1 MSIDIIKLLNAASVD
16 GYRVNTVKTES
27 YELFFVHERLETVR
41 GTDTCNTQVTV
52 YVDHDG
58 KRGEASFKVYASTT
72 EAEVIASIADAAGK
86 AKKINNEF
94 FTLPDALELSAEIP
108 SNFTDYEPKALAK
121 EMAKAVFSAET
132 YGCGSVNAL
141 EVFINKTTS
150 SVQNSNGRSVSETK
164 YSAVVEVIPTWTDG
178 ESVELYQCERFSHFD
193 VNDLRS
199 KVEQK
204 MREVRDRGV
213 AQQPKE
219 KLSCRVVLDAKELS
233 HLFSDIVGELD
244 YASVY
249 SHMNSFSVGDSIQ
262 KERRGDAISVTM
274 RGAIEGS
281 SASALFDV
289 DGTLMKDTEVIRNG
303 EIVANYGSHRFA
315 QYLGKEP
322 TGQLGCA
329 EVEVGTLTDDELA
342 SAPYFRCVSMSGIQL
357 DILSDY
363 IGGEVR
369 LAYYVDGD
377 KVIPMTGIS
386 ISGKFSEA
394 LNSVRFSNVKECA
407 GRYLGPKL
415 ASFEGI
421 EIV

>member
-274 RGAIEGS
+274 RGAIEGI

-386 ISGKFSEA
+386 ISGKLSEA

>member
-233 HLFSDIVGELD
+233 HLFLDIVGELD

-386 ISGKFSEA
+386 ISGKLSEA

>member
-1 MSIDIIKLLNAASVD
+1 MSIDIIKLLSEASID
-16 GYRVNTVKTES
+16 GYRVNSEKTES
-27 YELFFVHERLETVR
+27 YELFFVHEKLETVR

-72 EAEVIASIADAAGK
+72 EDEAKARIADAAGK
-86 AKKINNEF
+86 ARKINNEF
-94 FTLPDALELSAEIP
+94 FNLPDALELSEEIP

-121 EMAKAVFSAET
+121 EMAKAVFSAEA
-132 YGCGSVNAL
+132 YGHGSVNAL
-141 EVFINKTTS
+141 EIFINKTTS
-150 SVQNSNGRSVSETK
+150 SVQNSSGRNVSETK

-178 ESVELYQCERFSHFD
+178 ESVELYQCERFNRFD
-193 VNDLRS
+193 ADDLRG

-213 AQQPKE
+213 AQPPKE
-219 KLSCRVVLDAKELS
+219 KLSCKVVLEAKELS
-233 HLFSDIVGELD
+233 RLFADIARELD

-249 SHMNSFSVGDSIQ
+249 SHMNSFSIGDTIQ
-262 KERRGDAISVTM
+262 KEKSGDAITITM
-274 RGAIEGS
+274 RGSIEGS
-281 SASALFDV
+281 SASALFDA
-289 DGTLMKDTEVIRNG
+289 DGTLMKDIEVIKDG

-322 TGQLGCA
+322 TGQLVCA
-329 EVEVGTLTDDELA
+329 EVEAGTLSDAEL
-342 SAPYFRCVSMSGIQL
+342 SSTPYFRCVSMSGLQL

-369 LAYYVDGD
+369 LAYYVDGES
-377 KVIPMTGIS
+377 VTPITGIS
-386 ISGKFSEA
+386 ISGKLSDA
-394 LNSVRFSNVKECA
+394 LNSIRMSDVKECA
-407 GRYLGPKL
+407 GRYFGPKL
-415 ASFEGI
+415 AAFEGI

>member
-219 KLSCRVVLDAKELS
+219 KLFCRVVLDAKELS

-249 SHMNSFSVGDSIQ
+249 SHINSFSVDDSIQ

-386 ISGKFSEA
+386 ISGKLSEA

>member
-1 MSIDIIKLLNAASVD
+1 MSIDIIRLLREASID

-27 YELFFVHERLETVR
+27 YELFFVHEKLETVR

-72 EAEVIASIADAAGK
+72 EAEAAASIADAASK
-86 AKKINNEF
+86 AGKINNEF
-94 FTLPDALELSAEIP
+94 FTLPDALELCEEIP

-121 EMAKAVFSAET
+121 EMAKAVFSAEM

-150 SVQNSNGRSVSETK
+150 SVQNSNGRNVSETK

-178 ESVELYQCERFSHFD
+178 ESVELYQCERFNRFD
-193 VNDLRS
+193 ADELRG

-213 AQQPKE
+213 AQPPKE
-219 KLSCRVVLDAKELS
+219 KLSCKVVLDAKELS
-233 HLFSDIVGELD
+233 HLFADIAGELD

-249 SHMNSFSVGDSIQ
+249 SHMNSYSVGDSIQ
-262 KERRGDAISVTM
+262 KEKRGDAITVTM
-274 RGAIEGS
+274 KGAIEGS
-281 SASALFDV
+281 SASALFDA
-289 DGTLMKDTEVIRNG
+289 DGTLMTDTEVIRDG
-303 EIVANYGSHRFA
+303 EIIANYGSHRFA

-322 TGQLGCA
+322 TGQLVCT
-329 EVEVGTLTDDELA
+329 EVEAGTLSDSELA
-342 SAPYFRCVSMSGIQL
+342 SKPYFRCASMSGLQL

-377 KVIPMTGIS
+377 KVTPMTGIS
-386 ISGKFSEA
+386 ISGKLSEA
-394 LNSVRFSNVKECA
+394 LNSIRLSDVKVCE
-407 GRYLGPKL
+407 GRYLGPKC
-415 ASFEGI
+415 AAFDGI

>member
-86 AKKINNEF
+86 AKKINNDF

-386 ISGKFSEA
+386 ISGELSEA

>member
-386 ISGKFSEA
+386 ISGKLSEA

-421 EIV
+421 EII

>member
-1 MSIDIIKLLNAASVD
+1 MSIDIIKLLDNASID
-16 GYRVNTVKTES
+16 GYRVNTVNTES

-41 GTDTCNTQVTV
+41 GTDTCSTQVTV

-72 EAEVIASIADAAGK
+72 EAEAIASIADAAEK

-94 FTLPDALELSAEIP
+94 FALPGALELSQEIP

-121 EMAKAVFSAET
+121 EMAKAVFSAEN
-132 YGCGSVNAL
+132 YGHGSVNAL

-150 SVQNSNGRSVSETK
+150 SVRNSNGRSVSETK

-193 VNDLRS
+193 ANDLRS
-199 KVEQK
+199 RVEQK

-213 AQQPKE
+213 AEPPKE
-219 KLSCRVVLDAKELS
+219 KLSCKVMLDAKELS
-233 HLFSDIVGELD
+233 HLFFDIAGELD

-249 SHMNSFSVGDSIQ
+249 SHMNSYSVGDSIQ
-262 KERRGDAISVTM
+262 KEIRGDAVSVTM
-274 RGAIEGS
+274 KGAIEGS
-281 SASALFDV
+281 SASALFDL
-289 DGTLMKDTEVIRNG
+289 DGTLMKDTEVIKNG
-303 EIVANYGSHRFA
+303 EVVSNYGSHRFA

-322 TGQLGCA
+322 TGQLGCI
-329 EVEVGTLTDDELA
+329 EVETGTLTSEELA
-342 SAPYFRCVSMSGIQL
+342 ATPYFRCVSMSGLQL

-369 LAYYVDGD
+369 LAYFVDGD
-377 KVIPMTGIS
+377 KVVPMTGIS
-386 ISGKFSEA
+386 ISGKLSDA
-394 LNSVRFSNVKECA
+394 LNSIRLSDTRVCD
-407 GRYLGPKL
+407 GRYLGPECAL
-415 ASFEGI
+415 LDGI

>member
-386 ISGKFSEA
+386 ISGKLSEA

>member
-16 GYRVNTVKTES
+16 SYRVNTVKTES

-386 ISGKFSEA
+386 ISGKLSEA

>member
-1 MSIDIIKLLNAASVD
+1 
-16 GYRVNTVKTES
+16 
-27 YELFFVHERLETVR
+27 
-41 GTDTCNTQVTV
+41 
-52 YVDHDG
+52 
-58 KRGEASFKVYASTT
+58 
-72 EAEVIASIADAAGK
+72 
-86 AKKINNEF
+86 
-94 FTLPDALELSAEIP
+94 
-108 SNFTDYEPKALAK
+108 
-121 EMAKAVFSAET
+121 
-132 YGCGSVNAL
+132 
-141 EVFINKTTS
+141 
-150 SVQNSNGRSVSETK
+150 
-164 YSAVVEVIPTWTDG
+164 
-178 ESVELYQCERFSHFD
+178 
-193 VNDLRS
+193 
-199 KVEQK
+199 

-386 ISGKFSEA
+386 ISGKLSEA

>member
-41 GTDTCNTQVTV
+41 GTDTCSTQVTV

-315 QYLGKEP
+315 QYLGKAP

-342 SAPYFRCVSMSGIQL
+342 STPYFRCVSMSGIQL

-386 ISGKFSEA
+386 ISGKLSEA

>member
-1 MSIDIIKLLNAASVD
+1 MEF
-16 GYRVNTVKTES
+16 YRQTIE
-27 YELFFVHERLETVR
+27 ET
-41 GTDTCNTQVTV
+41 
-52 YVDHDG
+52 
-58 KRGEASFKVYASTT
+58 
-72 EAEVIASIADAAGK
+72 
-86 AKKINNEF
+86 
-94 FTLPDALELSAEIP
+94 
-108 SNFTDYEPKALAK
+108 AK
-121 EMAKAVFSAET
+121 ELNTPLCGLTDLQAKESLKKHGKNELPEEDKKSAISVFFSQFKDFL
-132 YGCGSVNAL
+132 VIIL
-141 EVFINKTTS
+141 IIS
-150 SVQNSNGRSVSETK
+150 SVISMILGDIE
-164 YSAVVEVIPTWTDG
+164 SAVVILTVITINAILGTVQEIKAEASLSSLKAMSTPT
-178 ESVELYQCERFSHFD
+178 
-193 VNDLRS
+193 
-199 KVEQK
+199 
-204 MREVRDRGV
+204 
-213 AQQPKE
+213 
-219 KLSCRVVLDAKELS
+219 AK
-233 HLFSDIVGELD
+233 
-244 YASVY
+244 
-249 SHMNSFSVGDSIQ
+249 
-262 KERRGDAISVTM
+262 
-274 RGAIEGS
+274 
-281 SASALFDV
+281 
-289 DGTLMKDTEVIRNG
+289 VIRNG

-386 ISGKFSEA
+386 ISGKLSEA

>member
-1 MSIDIIKLLNAASVD
+1 MSIDIIKLLSAASID

-41 GTDTCNTQVTV
+41 GTDTCTTQVTV

-72 EAEVIASIADAAGK
+72 EAEANASIADAAEK

-94 FTLPDALELSAEIP
+94 FTLPDAFELSAEIP
-108 SNFTDYEPKALAK
+108 SNFTDYEPKTLAK

-178 ESVELYQCERFSHFD
+178 ESVELYQCERFNRFD
-193 VNDLRS
+193 ENELRE

-213 AQQPKE
+213 AQPPKE
-219 KLSCRVVLDAKELS
+219 KLSCKVVLDAKELS
-233 HLFSDIVGELD
+233 HLFADIAGELD
-244 YASVY
+244 FASVY
-249 SHMNSFSVGDSIQ
+249 SHMNSYSVGDSIQ

-274 RGAIEGS
+274 KGAIEGS
-281 SASALFDV
+281 SASALFDL
-289 DGTLMKDTEVIRNG
+289 DGTLMKDIEVIKDG

-322 TGQLGCA
+322 TGQLSCLQ
-329 EVEVGTLTDDELA
+329 VDTGTLSDAELA
-342 SAPYFRCVSMSGIQL
+342 STPYFRCVSMSGLQL

-369 LAYYVDGD
+369 LAYFVDGD

-386 ISGKFSEA
+386 ISGKLSEA
-394 LNSVRFSNVKECA
+394 LNTVRLSDVNVCE
-407 GRYLGPKL
+407 GRYLGPKC
-415 ASFEGI
+415 ATFEGI

>member
-1 MSIDIIKLLNAASVD
+1 MSIDIIKLLDNASID
-16 GYRVNTVKTES
+16 GYRVNTVNTES

-41 GTDTCNTQVTV
+41 GTDTCSTQVTV

-72 EAEVIASIADAAGK
+72 EAEAIASIADAAEK

-94 FTLPDALELSAEIP
+94 FALPDALELSQEIP

-121 EMAKAVFSAET
+121 EMAKAVFSAEN
-132 YGCGSVNAL
+132 YGHGSVNAL
-141 EVFINKTTS
+141 EVFINKTSS

-193 VNDLRS
+193 ANDLRS

-213 AQQPKE
+213 AEPPKE
-219 KLSCRVVLDAKELS
+219 KLSCKVMLDAKELS
-233 HLFSDIVGELD
+233 HLFFDIAGELD

-249 SHMNSFSVGDSIQ
+249 SHMNSYSVGDSIQ
-262 KERRGDAISVTM
+262 KEIRGDAVSVTM
-274 RGAIEGS
+274 KGAIEGS
-281 SASALFDV
+281 SASALFDL
-289 DGTLMKDTEVIRNG
+289 DGTLMKDTEVIKNG
-303 EIVANYGSHRFA
+303 EVVANYGSHRFA
-315 QYLGKEP
+315 QYLGKDP
-322 TGQLGCA
+322 TGQLGCI
-329 EVEVGTLTDDELA
+329 EVETGTLTSEELA
-342 SAPYFRCVSMSGIQL
+342 TTPYFRCVSMSGLQL

-369 LAYYVDGD
+369 LAYFVDGD
-377 KVIPMTGIS
+377 KVVPMTGIS
-386 ISGKFSEA
+386 ISGKLSDA
-394 LNSVRFSNVKECA
+394 LNSIHLSDTRVCD
-407 GRYLGPKL
+407 GRYLGPECAL
-415 ASFEGI
+415 LDGI

>member
-1 MSIDIIKLLNAASVD
+1 MSIDIIKLLNNASLD

-27 YELFFVHERLETVR
+27 YELFFVHEKLETVR
-41 GTDTCNTQVTV
+41 GTDTCSTQVTV

-72 EAEVIASIADAAGK
+72 EAEAIASIADAAEK
-86 AKKINNEF
+86 AKRINNEF
-94 FTLPDALELSAEIP
+94 FTLPDALELCEEIP
-108 SNFTDYEPKALAK
+108 SNFADYEPKALAR
-121 EMAKAVFSAET
+121 EMAKAVFSAEM
-132 YGCGSVNAL
+132 YGCGSINAL
-141 EVFINKTTS
+141 EIFINKTTS
-150 SVQNSNGRSVSETK
+150 SVSNSNGRSVSETK

-178 ESVELYQCERFSHFD
+178 ESVELYQCERFNRFD
-193 VNDLRS
+193 ERELRE

-213 AQQPKE
+213 AQPPKE

-233 HLFSDIVGELD
+233 HLFADIAGELD

-262 KERRGDAISVTM
+262 KERRGDVISVTM
-274 RGAIEGS
+274 KGAIEGS

-289 DGTLMKDTEVIRNG
+289 DGTLMKDTEVIREG
-303 EIVANYGSHRFA
+303 EIVANYGAHRFA

-322 TGQLGCA
+322 TGQLGCL
-329 EVEVGTLTDDELA
+329 EVKAGTLTDEELT

-369 LAYYVDGD
+369 LAYYVDGES
-377 KVIPMTGIS
+377 VTPMTGIS
-386 ISGKFSEA
+386 ISGKLSDA
-394 LNSVRFSNVKECA
+394 LNSIRLSDTCECA
-407 GRYLGPKL
+407 GRYLGPK
-415 ASFEGI
+415 AAAFDGI